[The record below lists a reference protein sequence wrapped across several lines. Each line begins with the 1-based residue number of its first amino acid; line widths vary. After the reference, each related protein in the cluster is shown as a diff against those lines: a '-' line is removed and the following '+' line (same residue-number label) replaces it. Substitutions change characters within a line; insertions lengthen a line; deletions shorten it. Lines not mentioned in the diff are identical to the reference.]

1 MTITVFFWCNM
12 KYSNIY
18 KGTFLER
25 PNRFIAICEIDGKQ
39 ETCHVKNTGRCREL
53 LVKGATV
60 YLEKSSN
67 PNRKTQYDLVC
78 VEKNNKLI
86 NMDSQI
92 PNYVVTEFLDK
103 IFNDITYVKQEYKYG
118 NSRFD
123 IYVETKTD
131 KIFVEVKGVTLEE
144 DGVVRFPDAP
154 TERGVKHLKELQK
167 AVSEGFRACVVFLV
181 QMQDV
186 KYFEPNYETHP
197 EFASEL
203 KKAYE
208 NGVEIL
214 VYDSIVTHDEIKL
227 NKSVKIKMP

>member
-1 MTITVFFWCNM
+1 M

-18 KGTFLER
+18 KGKFLER
-25 PNRFIAICEIDGKQ
+25 PNRFIAICEIDGKK
-39 ETCHVKNTGRCREL
+39 EICHVKNTGRYREL

-67 PNRKTQYDLVC
+67 PNRKTQYDLVS
-78 VEKNNKLI
+78 VQKNDKLI

-92 PNYVVTEFLDK
+92 PNYVVVESINKVFDK
-103 IFNDITYVKQEYKYG
+103 VIFVKQEYKYG

-123 IYVETKTD
+123 IYIETETE

-167 AVSEGFRACVVFLV
+167 AVSEGYRACVVFLV

-186 KYFEPNYETHP
+186 KYFEPNSETHP
-197 EFASEL
+197 EFANEL
-203 KKAYE
+203 KNAYE
-208 NGVEIL
+208 NGVEIF
-214 VYDSIVTHDEIKL
+214 VYDSIVTPDEIKL

>member
-1 MTITVFFWCNM
+1 M

-25 PNRFIAICEIDGKQ
+25 PNRFIAICEINGK
-39 ETCHVKNTGRCREL
+39 EEICHVKNTGRCREL

-78 VEKNNKLI
+78 VQKNNKLI

-92 PNYVVTEFLDK
+92 PNYVVTESLDK

-131 KIFVEVKGVTLEE
+131 KIFVEVKGVTLEN

-154 TERGVKHLKELQK
+154 TERGIKHLKELQK
-167 AVSEGFRACVVFLV
+167 AVAEGYRACVVFLV
-181 QMQDV
+181 QLHGV

-197 EFASEL
+197 EFAKEL
-203 KKAYE
+203 KNAYE
-208 NGVEIL
+208 NGVEIF
-214 VYDSIVTHDEIKL
+214 VYDSVVTPEEIIMNNRIEL
-227 NKSVKIKMP
+227 KMP